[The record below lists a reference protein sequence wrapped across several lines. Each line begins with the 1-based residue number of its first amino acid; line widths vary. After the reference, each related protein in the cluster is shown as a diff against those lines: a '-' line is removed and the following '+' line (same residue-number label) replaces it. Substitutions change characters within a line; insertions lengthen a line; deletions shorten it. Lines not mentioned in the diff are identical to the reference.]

1 MIIMTTG
8 TAPTVTIGQETGTPL
23 TLTHPETY
31 DLLGPASVYDAED
44 IANAQVSINN
54 ALLAGTITAETQDGE
69 PITEIPGLA
78 TSISEINGKTG
89 NVIVLE
95 KLNSGDGTTQLEVF
109 DNGDVRAYGYPS
121 TRDDGPVDQNRIVY
135 MDPNGVLQVGKL
147 DKIWDQQRCSG
158 RIYCYGDQ
166 RWVYPNSAYGF
177 NYFQINLNAGINA
190 TPDIHWYANGYHLTA
205 GTVLKNF
212 YFGGRGQSAGVG
224 NIEGY
229 MRIHNADFYDPALT
243 IDSVAESNAVEVM
256 PVTNLLDPAMI
267 SILDKRM
274 YKIDLNNFV
283 IPVDCELHIYFRS
296 STPPGGNRF
305 YYCNYNIEM
314 EIPIP

>member
-147 DKIWDQQRCSG
+147 DKIWDQLRCGG

-166 RWVYPNSAYGF
+166 RWVYPNSAYGP
-177 NYFQINLNAGINA
+177 NYFQINLSAGIA
-190 TPDIHWYANGYHLTA
+190 ALPAVHWYASGYPVTK
-205 GTVLKNF
+205 GTILKHI
-212 YFGGRGQSAGVG
+212 YFGGRSNEININA
-224 NIEGY
+224 IEGY
-229 MRIHNADFYDPALT
+229 VRIHNADFFDPTLT
-243 IDSVAESNAVEVM
+243 IDSAAESNAVEVI
-256 PVTNLLDPAMI
+256 PVTDFTDPANVDTR
-267 SILDKRM
+267 DKRM
-274 YKIDLNNFV
+274 FKIPLNDFV
-283 IPVDCELHIYFRS
+283 VPVDCELHIYFRS
-296 STPPGGNRF
+296 KTPPGGNRF